1 MAERAATAA
10 AVAMLIEEPVDQID
24 RSGRSA

>member
-1 MAERAATAA
+1 MAERAATSA
-10 AVAMLIEEPVDQID
+10 AVATLIEEPVDQVD